1 MLNIQVRITGD
12 KRVLAQLKNIE
23 GAFSDWKPELQA
35 VADYLVDFYKDPVFE
50 TEGGI
55 FGARWQALS
64 PAYQAKKSTL
74 YPGRGILEASGNLRR
89 SFESRVYSNMLSI
102 LNTAKNK
109 QGEPYGSYHQEGK
122 GVPKR
127 LLINVDDKTKKN
139 VVDIFKK
146 GVLIKLQN
154 AIKKP

>member
-1 MLNIQVRITGD
+1 MLNIEVRITGD

-23 GAFSDWKPELQA
+23 GMFSDWKPELQN
-35 VADYLVDFYKDPVFE
+35 VADYLLNLYTNPVFE

-64 PAYQAKKSTL
+64 PAYQARKSTL
-74 YPGRGILEASGNLRR
+74 YPGRGILEATGNLRK
-89 SFESRVYSNMLSI
+89 SYQARVFSTMLSV
-102 LNTAKNK
+102 LNDARNK

-127 LLINVDDKTKKN
+127 LLINVDDKTKKE
-139 VVDIFKK
+139 VIDIFKK

-154 AIKKP
+154 TIKK